1 MSKLNQIE
9 NTIKEIDATAFQ
21 KLCDCYLVATGYKN
35 IRPIGSVT
43 GMNKPRKG
51 TPDSLCENAEGKP
64 VFVEYTTQQYGTC
77 KKFQGD
83 LEKCFDESKT
93 GVALEQL
100 AEIILFHTER
110 LSTSEE
116 NNLTKYGEEHSVPIR
131 LVPLESLAHDLYEYY
146 PHLAKDHLGVEIT
159 TGQILKPEDFIQAY
173 GRNQLSTP
181 LDTAFCEREKDVETA
196 IECLQ
201 GSDLLLVSGNAGV
214 GKSRLALEAM
224 VRFQK
229 LEPDYQPFC
238 IFNKAQDIY
247 DDVRTYFSRPGKFL
261 ILVDDANRASNFDYF
276 IDLLLHQRGDQ
287 SIKVIA
293 TVRDY
298 ALDKIENTS
307 KQVGNFSSLAL
318 ERFTDEEISKLL
330 EESIGI
336 RNHGYI
342 HRIQELSHG
351 NPRLAIMAGKIA
363 MEQKSLA
370 GISDVTA
377 LYDQYFSDI
386 LKDLE
391 DLKNQDLIR
400 TAGIISFFRKLDKSN
415 DEQIDLI
422 ENVFG
427 IDKDTLWQGI
437 TKLHEL
443 EIIDLYEDEA
453 AKMSDQVLATYLFYV
468 HFFRQNAGDLE
479 ILLSKFMLSHTN
491 LLRDSLCPCIN
502 TFSLEETTEKLK
514 PFTQEAWKSTDSDW
528 LYTLADLFS
537 FVHLDK
543 TLLYIKTLIEKL
555 PDTSISSGEILWET
569 IQGLYLEKSILGL
582 LVPFWQCYDD
592 ELQTAISL
600 AIQYGEK
607 NPKDI
612 MSVVQLLTDDFG
624 FNTYSTNQGY
634 EREKLVIESII
645 ANFQGKRSEHLAIA
659 FTKIAA
665 YYLQT
670 RFRESC
676 SKGRTLT
683 LYRFALANNENIQQL
698 RKSIFEMLF
707 ALYEQDSLK
716 PHVLE
721 TLNGYI
727 QPEME
732 GGVQEILE
740 QDAVLLIPFIRENLN
755 PKDFSDC
762 KFVHD
767 YVHRK
772 GDKNN
777 PQFGNLLQHF
787 TCPEM
792 DVYNLL
798 DFYAYRIEGNDYKE
812 PERLRDEAIQSK
824 TEGFDVSDFVD
835 FFKSYKIACRVTA
848 TNHTTYKFSQ
858 GFKTFLNALLKK
870 DVPFI
875 QNVLTSFLKVDAT
888 LITKHARLV
897 ISQLFQKTDRDTLEA
912 LIAKIDMP
920 EQERWRFPFY
930 LFLPEDQVRPEDI
943 DVLLGL
949 YRSAD
954 VSAIIDDFDYLSK
967 YQSNDPQ
974 IIPKVTSL
982 LIERYEKEPNYNF
995 GLDRVFLN
1003 EKNWDE
1009 TLNEIYKD
1017 QEELLK
1023 KAYIISYLSCD
1034 HFDYGSHFFKKML
1047 DVDPAFFIEM
1057 IKIIRD
1063 KESYNRSSQ
1072 NFDILW
1078 ERDDFPSHLDN
1089 AITYLTESCENPYEI
1104 HKCPDTI
1111 KRFFGVEHDEPKGS
1125 EKTHEKQDAFLDKY
1139 IASHAKD
1146 QGRMLVVFELIS
1158 YFPEERRLRHIKTFL
1173 QNNQN
1178 FADFKKLKLEPS
1190 TQSWSGSLVPVDTRR
1205 AEFLEKVRTL
1215 CSGPDFLEHRAYISE
1230 WIDEIHKDIKRTK
1243 KSEFLGMIESD

>member
-116 NNLTKYGEEHSVPIR
+116 NNLKKYGEEHSVPIR

-229 LEPDYQPFC
+229 LEPDHQPFC

-342 HRIQELSHG
+342 YRIQELSHG

-514 PFTQEAWKSTDSDW
+514 PFTQEAWKSTDPDW

-624 FNTYSTNQGY
+624 FNTYSINQGY

-670 RFRESC
+670 RFEENR
-676 SKGRTLT
+676 SKGRTVT
-683 LYRFALANNENIQQL
+683 FYRFALANNGNIQQL

-772 GDKNN
+772 GDKDD
-777 PQFGNLLQHF
+777 PQFWVLLEHF

-792 DVYNLL
+792 EIYNLL
-798 DFYAYRIEGNDYKE
+798 DFYAYRREADDFNETKRI
-812 PERLRDEAIQSK
+812 RSEAIRCH
-824 TEGFDVSDFVD
+824 TNEFAADEFVD
-835 FFKSYKIACRVTA
+835 FFIAYKVISKDKA
-848 TNHTTYKFSQ
+848 TNRISWEISQ
-858 GFKTFLNALLKK
+858 GFHSFLEILLEK

-875 QNVLTSFLKVDAT
+875 EAVLTRFLEIDAA
-888 LITKHARLV
+888 LITDNASLF
-897 ISQLFQKTDRDTLEA
+897 ISKLLQKTDRDTLEA
-912 LIAKIDMP
+912 LIVKIDMQ
-920 EQERWRFPFY
+920 EQERWKFLFY
-930 LFLPEDQVRPEDI
+930 LFLPKDQVRPEDS
-943 DVLLGL
+943 DVLLDL
-949 YRSAD
+949 YETAH
-954 VSAIIDDFDYLSK
+954 VSAMFYDFNYLSK
-967 YQSNDPQ
+967 YQSTDPN
-974 IIPKVTSL
+974 ILPKVTAL
-982 LIERYEKEPNYNF
+982 LINRHEKEPTYNF
-995 GLDRVFLN
+995 GLERVFSD
-1003 EKNWDE
+1003 EENWDR
-1009 TLNEIYKD
+1009 TLNEIFKG

-1023 KAYIISYLSCD
+1023 KAYIISYLSRD
-1034 HFDYGSHFFKKML
+1034 HFDYRSQFLKNML
-1047 DVDPAFFIEM
+1047 DVDPAFFMEM

-1063 KESYNRSSQ
+1063 KENYNRSSQ

-1078 ERDDFPSHLDN
+1078 ELDDFPSHLEN
-1089 AITYLTESCENPYEI
+1089 AITYLLESCENPYEV
-1104 HKCPDTI
+1104 HKCADTI
-1111 KRFFGVEHDEPKGS
+1111 KRFFSVEYDEPKGS
-1125 EKTHEKQDAFLDKY
+1125 EEIHEKQDAFLDKY
-1139 IASHAKD
+1139 IASHAGD
-1146 QGRMLVVFELIS
+1146 QGRMLVAFEPIS
-1158 YFPEERRLRHIKTFL
+1158 YFPENRRLRHIKTFL
-1173 QNNQN
+1173 QNNQH
-1178 FADFKKLKLEPS
+1178 FADFKKLNIEPS
-1190 TQSWSGSLVPVDTRR
+1190 MQSWSGSRVPIDTRR
-1205 AEFLEKVRTL
+1205 AEFLEKVKSL
-1215 CSGPDFLEHRAYISE
+1215 CSGPDFLEHRTDIAD
-1230 WIDEIHKDIKRTK
+1230 WIDWIYKDIEKTK
-1243 KSEFLGMIESD
+1243 KSEFLRDD